1 MDGFHAI
8 LYYYDPFPVS
18 LEMNMIMT
26 MIENEIDDGDVGS
39 EDVEQL
45 LRDLLPPLAMVVVN
59 QPSANK
65 IPGKCSIMLDPNL
78 INFTLPVI
86 LYVLHKFLE
95 LACLKALVQVNI
107 LAV

>member
-1 MDGFHAI
+1 
-8 LYYYDPFPVS
+8 
-18 LEMNMIMT
+18 MIMT

-65 IPGKCSIMLDPNL
+65 IPGK
-78 INFTLPVI
+78 
-86 LYVLHKFLE
+86 
-95 LACLKALVQVNI
+95 
-107 LAV
+107 

>member
-1 MDGFHAI
+1 
-8 LYYYDPFPVS
+8 
-18 LEMNMIMT
+18 MIMT

-65 IPGKCSIMLDPNL
+65 IP
-78 INFTLPVI
+78 VI
-86 LYVLHKFLE
+86 LYVLNELLE
-95 LACLKALVQVNI
+95 LACLNCEEDCKSRRE
-107 LAV
+107 

>member
-1 MDGFHAI
+1 
-8 LYYYDPFPVS
+8 
-18 LEMNMIMT
+18 MIMT

-45 LRDLLPPLAMVVVN
+45 LRDLLPPLTMVVVN

-65 IPGKCSIMLDPNL
+65 IPGKCSIMLDLNL
-78 INFTLPVI
+78 IGFTLPVI

>member
-8 LYYYDPFPVS
+8 LYYYDPLPVS

-45 LRDLLPPLAMVVVN
+45 LRDLLPPLTMVVVN
-59 QPSANK
+59 QPPANK
-65 IPGKCSIMLDPNL
+65 IPGK
-78 INFTLPVI
+78 
-86 LYVLHKFLE
+86 
-95 LACLKALVQVNI
+95 
-107 LAV
+107 